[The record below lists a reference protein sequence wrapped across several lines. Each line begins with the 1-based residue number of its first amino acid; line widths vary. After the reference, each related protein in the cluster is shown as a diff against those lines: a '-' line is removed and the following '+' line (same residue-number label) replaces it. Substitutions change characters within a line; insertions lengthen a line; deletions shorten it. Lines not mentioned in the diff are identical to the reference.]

1 MSGKN
6 IAIVMTSHDKMGDTD
21 DKTGFWWEEMC
32 GPYKVFKAAGANI
45 TLASVKGGKPP
56 ADPGSAA
63 DNFMTDAVKAF
74 QADEAAMRALETTT
88 AVADLK
94 AADLDAVFFAGGH
107 GTCWDFDDAA
117 VTKLVEEMYAADKVI
132 GTVCH
137 GPTALVKAKKPDG
150 TPLVAGKTVTGF
162 TDEEEKQVQ
171 KEKVV
176 PYLLESKLKELQ
188 ADFKHGDAWANFA
201 VTDGKLITG
210 QNPTSSERAA
220 ELTVAAL

>member
-1 MSGKN
+1 
-6 IAIVMTSHDKMGDTD
+6 
-21 DKTGFWWEEMC
+21 
-32 GPYKVFKAAGANI
+32 
-45 TLASVKGGKPP
+45 
-56 ADPGSAA
+56 
-63 DNFMTDAVKAF
+63 
-74 QADEAAMRALETTT
+74 MRALETTT

-94 AADLDAVFFAGGH
+94 AADLDAVFFAGGPFAQRLARLRRARSAVLTPAPTFAPPGH

-171 KEKVV
+171 KEKVSV
-176 PYLLESKLKELQ
+176 Q
-188 ADFKHGDAWANFA
+188 AGLVVGRRGRSPTAPRRVLTPSNR
-201 VTDGKLITG
+201 VLGRLS
-210 QNPTSSERAA
+210 PTSWKAS
-220 ELTVAAL
+220 